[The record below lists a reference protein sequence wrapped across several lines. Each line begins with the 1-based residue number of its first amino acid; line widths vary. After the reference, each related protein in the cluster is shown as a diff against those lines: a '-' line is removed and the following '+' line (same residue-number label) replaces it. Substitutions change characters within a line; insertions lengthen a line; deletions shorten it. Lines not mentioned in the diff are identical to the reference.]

1 MTSPRT
7 SRASL
12 LMMISMPGLALS
24 MTAPRV
30 AVAEEPATPCE
41 VCVTRRVLVQC
52 RDDAQ
57 RVDGLTQRVV
67 SCQRQVDA
75 QTGARDE
82 LARQMADV
90 QAAVRA
96 QEQLHAQRVAE
107 LERRPTWRMVVI
119 VGGAGVVAG
128 AAGLA
133 IWQATR

>member
-7 SRASL
+7 SLASL
-12 LMMISMPGLALS
+12 MTWILTPGLALLMS
-24 MTAPRV
+24 APRV

-57 RVDGLTQRVV
+57 QIDGLTQRVV

-90 QAAVRA
+90 QAVVRA
-96 QEQLHAQRVAE
+96 QDQKIARLEQ
-107 LERRPTWRMVVI
+107 RPTWRTVLL

-128 AAGLA
+128 ASALA
-133 IWQATR
+133 IWQAAR